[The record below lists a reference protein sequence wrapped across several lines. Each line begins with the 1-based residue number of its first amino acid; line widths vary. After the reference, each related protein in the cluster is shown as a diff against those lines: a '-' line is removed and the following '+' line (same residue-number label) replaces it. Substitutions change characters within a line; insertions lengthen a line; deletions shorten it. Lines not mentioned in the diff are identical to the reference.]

1 MRIEP
6 YICKVY
12 LLGILTFAKSAVK
25 SKEGAE
31 PMTAVM
37 GKQGPDRG
45 DTDGGAAHRA
55 WDELLARRTHALG
68 GGEITAIL
76 SLAGA
81 TDIITFSGGF
91 PEPATFSTG
100 VLADI
105 AARLIAEDPGVA
117 LQYSATEG
125 LAGTREYLSGRLAAQ
140 EGRAPGTGELMIT
153 SGGIDCMELLAKSYV
168 DPGDVVVVESPTY
181 LGAIMAFRGYEAD
194 VRGVPIDDDGMRVDV
209 LADLL
214 AGGLRPKIVYTIP
227 DYQNPSGLSMS
238 AERRPEL
245 ADLARRYG
253 FLILEDVA
261 YRELGF
267 GTVLGASTVL
277 GDSTVP
283 GAGPASPPSLWSLA
297 PDVVLQAGTFSKIF
311 SPGFRM
317 GWATGPA
324 EIIGRLVVAKQN
336 SDQCAGA
343 LGQRMLEEY
352 GRGGHLDRQVA
363 GARVLYQRRASLTT
377 EALAAH
383 MPAGSTWTTP
393 AGGFYVWLT
402 CPDGVDTVALA
413 AAARAE
419 KVAYVPGRPFYLEGA
434 GAGTNQIRL
443 AYSRVAD
450 DLIDEGIRRI
460 ATVIKEARA

>member
-1 MRIEP
+1 
-6 YICKVY
+6 
-12 LLGILTFAKSAVK
+12 
-25 SKEGAE
+25 
-31 PMTAVM
+31 MTAVT
-37 GKQGPDRG
+37 GQGLDQGDEDRG
-45 DTDGGAAHRA
+45 AGHRN
-55 WDELLARRTHALG
+55 WDERLARRTHALG
-68 GGEITAIL
+68 GSEITAIL

-81 TDIITFSGGF
+81 TDVIAFSGGF
-91 PEPATFSTG
+91 PEPTTFQTG
-100 VLADI
+100 ALADI
-105 AARLIAEDPGVA
+105 AARLIAQEPGVA

-125 LAGTREYLSGRLAAQ
+125 LAGVRDYVTGRLAAQ
-140 EGRAPGTGELMIT
+140 EGRAPGAGELMIT

-168 DPGDVVVVESPTY
+168 DPGDVVVVEAPTY
-181 LGAIMAFRGYEAD
+181 LGGLMAFRGYEAD
-194 VRGVPIDDDGMRVDV
+194 VRGVPLDDAGMRVDV

-227 DYQNPSGLSMS
+227 DYQNPTGLSMS
-238 AERRPEL
+238 AERRQGL
-245 ADLARRYG
+245 VDLARRYD

-267 GTVLGASTVL
+267 GVA
-277 GDSTVP
+277 P
-283 GAGPASPPSLWSLA
+283 PPSMWSLA

-317 GWATGPA
+317 GWAAGPA
-324 EIIGRLVVAKQN
+324 EVVGRLVIAKQN

-352 GRGGHLDRQVA
+352 GRGGYMDRQI
-363 GARVLYQRRASLTT
+363 GASRVLYERRARLTT

-383 MPAGSTWTTP
+383 MPDGATWTTP

-402 CPDGVDTVALA
+402 CPEGVDTVALST
-413 AAARAE
+413 AARAE
-419 KVAYVPGRPFYLEGA
+419 KVAYVPGRPFYSGDAGA
-434 GAGTNQIRL
+434 GAGANQIRL

-460 ATVIKEARA
+460 ADVVKSAP